1 MKVYLNRISISPNQQ
16 KKYNVVTNP
25 DNIKYN
31 ESSGLLLVAYND
43 HQIMF
48 GAKQTVTAK
57 LNSDKTRMIKSLTEI
72 LSTNVPELSAEE
84 KAFQMMRKAMSF
96 AKNVKEQIAYLKFQA
111 EVIAQNTHLSV
122 KQRYDELGKID
133 KQIKRLEKAKL
144 PKEDPPKKLYEN
156 IDFTLI
162 NSFKTA
168 LSNDDFDLQA
178 IFLNHY
184 RDLESMK
191 TVEEV
196 REKYPHIKI
205 PTDPMDIVAQK
216 CVEILDRSFYE
227 RLDDEFEKDHSYE
240 EIVEF
245 LALNLLDTIN
255 YVIKEIQ
262 ITNNDRVKVLINK
275 VCEKALLA
283 YENIRFKAGFSS
295 VPEFRKRKEP
305 DITLTD
311 TVLMHFDYNDYVL
324 KVLRAQYLEGKKLN
338 EIEYGNNRA
347 RLLASE
353 PKEPEYKFDKVSE
366 KVKKYIADAQK
377 LSLAQRDYK
386 NFTNR
391 ELTERLNY
399 YANSELG
406 NVDAIFDII
415 VDFDSCQKTPED
427 MRYLVKFLKELDVI
441 SDNNLG
447 VEDAVKLIKEKDL
460 RPHGTYKINQI
471 ERQKLEAKRKLEQQQ
486 TLQLNQYRRDFDNAV
501 NALYCSGLEGVSEL
515 CLKYYPESLDEKVI
529 AESKKIIEII
539 NKNISQKRT
548 LQQLETEILQWEM
561 YNEHVDT
568 KSALYSEAL
577 KYSEKFD
584 EIERESKI
592 GQYLWNADIVN
603 NYPKNKNLF
612 INPELLSQIME
623 RFGEDKNLATEV
635 LCKYEDYKIL
645 TLKEKTSIKK
655 ILELFDNKDSNSKF
669 ILKSIIENE
678 YVLSDT
684 VVEPKS
690 IIKTAPRT
698 FASSAKI
705 QILEKYRF
713 PLCIEFFKA
722 FEEALPLDAKALGS
736 SGVKKTGRNNDSIE
750 HKVEL
755 KISGHNDRLFSSQ
768 NNYYFDIFSDVGL
781 H

>member
-245 LALNLLDTIN
+245 LALL
-255 YVIKEIQ
+255 
-262 ITNNDRVKVLINK
+262 
-275 VCEKALLA
+275 
-283 YENIRFKAGFSS
+283 
-295 VPEFRKRKEP
+295 
-305 DITLTD
+305 
-311 TVLMHFDYNDYVL
+311 
-324 KVLRAQYLEGKKLN
+324 
-338 EIEYGNNRA
+338 
-347 RLLASE
+347 
-353 PKEPEYKFDKVSE
+353 
-366 KVKKYIADAQK
+366 
-377 LSLAQRDYK
+377 
-386 NFTNR
+386 
-391 ELTERLNY
+391 
-399 YANSELG
+399 
-406 NVDAIFDII
+406 
-415 VDFDSCQKTPED
+415 
-427 MRYLVKFLKELDVI
+427 
-441 SDNNLG
+441 
-447 VEDAVKLIKEKDL
+447 
-460 RPHGTYKINQI
+460 
-471 ERQKLEAKRKLEQQQ
+471 
-486 TLQLNQYRRDFDNAV
+486 
-501 NALYCSGLEGVSEL
+501 
-515 CLKYYPESLDEKVI
+515 
-529 AESKKIIEII
+529 
-539 NKNISQKRT
+539 
-548 LQQLETEILQWEM
+548 
-561 YNEHVDT
+561 
-568 KSALYSEAL
+568 
-577 KYSEKFD
+577 
-584 EIERESKI
+584 
-592 GQYLWNADIVN
+592 
-603 NYPKNKNLF
+603 NLF
-612 INPELLSQIME
+612 P
-623 RFGEDKNLATEV
+623 R
-635 LCKYEDYKIL
+635 
-645 TLKEKTSIKK
+645 
-655 ILELFDNKDSNSKF
+655 
-669 ILKSIIENE
+669 E
-678 YVLSDT
+678 Y
-684 VVEPKS
+684 
-690 IIKTAPRT
+690 I
-698 FASSAKI
+698 
-705 QILEKYRF
+705 
-713 PLCIEFFKA
+713 FFK
-722 FEEALPLDAKALGS
+722 DKG
-736 SGVKKTGRNNDSIE
+736 
-750 HKVEL
+750 
-755 KISGHNDRLFSSQ
+755 LF
-768 NNYYFDIFSDVGL
+768 N
-781 H
+781 